1 MRDREKKKHHT
12 TATAVVIPPRNFLGT
27 ESKGRDKIARRE
39 FPFGKSH
46 CDTRDQRA
54 VAVRRTSSRLRE
66 GGGHLT
72 RAAVRKGGTLQTVKG
87 KGEKSHVRM
96 HVCTIHAASA
106 CACGSIRCTVYIVW
120 ETISSI

>member
-12 TATAVVIPPRNFLGT
+12 TATDVVIPPRNFLGT
-27 ESKGRDKIARRE
+27 ESKEEIKVPRRE
-39 FPFGKSH
+39 FLFGKSH
-46 CDTRDQRA
+46 CDTRAERA
-54 VAVRRTSSRLRE
+54 VAVKRISSRLRE

-72 RAAVRKGGTLQTVKG
+72 RAAVRKRGTLQTVKG
-87 KGEKSHVRM
+87 KREKSHARM

-120 ETISSI
+120 GTISSI